1 MSTEDSGNAEAR
13 IQELI
18 RERNGLRAELQEM
31 KATVTEL
38 TDAVEAEKVKL
49 APAVEA
55 AKAEAGARL
64 QELEGQLRKSSYR
77 ELLTGDKIK
86 SEDMDEIMEYL
97 DYQYGKV
104 AAPEGG
110 ERPEFKDWYGEARKS
125 NKVLRAAMRT
135 SVRDAADAEGAA
147 PPEVEQPQA
156 KAATRAPLPK
166 AKVEGAPADSGRSV
180 DLSKL
185 KLGTAEWTAAKDALR
200 QQVFR
205 PRA

>member
-55 AKAEAGARL
+55 AKAEAAARL

-147 PPEVEQPQA
+147 PVEVEQPQA

-166 AKVEGAPADSGRSV
+166 AKVEVVPADSGRTV
-180 DLSKL
+180 DISKL

>member
-1 MSTEDSGNAEAR
+1 MSTDDSGSAEAR

-64 QELEGQLRKSSYR
+64 QELEGLRKSSYR

-147 PPEVEQPQA
+147 LVEVEQPQA

-166 AKVEGAPADSGRSV
+166 PKVEGVPADSGRAV
-180 DLSKL
+180 DISKL